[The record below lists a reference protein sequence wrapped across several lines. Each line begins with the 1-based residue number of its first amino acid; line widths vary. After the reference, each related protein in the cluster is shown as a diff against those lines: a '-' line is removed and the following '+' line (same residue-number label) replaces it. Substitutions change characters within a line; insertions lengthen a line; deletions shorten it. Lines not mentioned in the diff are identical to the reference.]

1 MAIYLSCNKVFN
13 ESDIA
18 SKINQATISIME
30 NISTV
35 TPETLAA
42 EICMGYSNFRKIFK
56 KYTGFA
62 PLQYIQ
68 EVKINLAKEM
78 LTHTNKTI
86 KEIALELGFENNDYF
101 FTDFR
106 RTAGVTPVNYRKIT
120 QGGIFSEDIK

>member
-1 MAIYLSCNKVFN
+1 MNEEIISLYKRAIIIANAQEANYQQALSGIVCNLVSMAIYLSRNKVFN

-18 SKINQATISIME
+18 S
-30 NISTV
+30 
-35 TPETLAA
+35 
-42 EICMGYSNFRKIFK
+42 
-56 KYTGFA
+56 
-62 PLQYIQ
+62 
-68 EVKINLAKEM
+68 KINLAKEM

-101 FTDFR
+101 FTVFR

>member
-1 MAIYLSCNKVFN
+1 MLSLNYGYQRFFKPEKIHHGKCQGQPGKEKLTRVSMAIYLSCNKVFN

-18 SKINQATISIME
+18 S
-30 NISTV
+30 
-35 TPETLAA
+35 
-42 EICMGYSNFRKIFK
+42 
-56 KYTGFA
+56 
-62 PLQYIQ
+62 
-68 EVKINLAKEM
+68 KINLAKEM

-101 FTDFR
+101 FTVFR

>member
-1 MAIYLSCNKVFN
+1 M
-13 ESDIA
+13 
-18 SKINQATISIME
+18 
-30 NISTV
+30 
-35 TPETLAA
+35 
-42 EICMGYSNFRKIFK
+42 

>member
-1 MAIYLSCNKVFN
+1 M
-13 ESDIA
+13 
-18 SKINQATISIME
+18 
-30 NISTV
+30 
-35 TPETLAA
+35 
-42 EICMGYSNFRKIFK
+42 

-101 FTDFR
+101 FTVFR